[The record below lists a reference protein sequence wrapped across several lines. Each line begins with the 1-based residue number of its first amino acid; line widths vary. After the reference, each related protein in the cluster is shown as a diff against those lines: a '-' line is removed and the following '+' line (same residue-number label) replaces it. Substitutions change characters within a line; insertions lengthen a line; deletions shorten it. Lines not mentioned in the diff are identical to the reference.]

1 MKNIS
6 RRNFITTAAAGGLG
20 ASMFPYPAE
29 AQVKKSSKTLYI
41 AAYDTES
48 PKCLAAVRKIAEVHK
63 KFQMP
68 ATFFIT
74 GKTLEA
80 NIPEYKSLLDH
91 PLFEVASHTYSHK
104 MLRENPFCGPAVSLE
119 EKRKEI
125 FEGKAAVER
134 VFGKPCIGLRP
145 GCGFEKALNGAADVL
160 GLVKEAGFKY
170 ISSLL
175 WGKDYSLPA
184 MLNQPF
190 NYQPD
195 GFPELWELPGH
206 GWHEN
211 LLKNNNKMGPARIT
225 LWPPEM
231 PEAIPLN
238 YIKTAQEE
246 FNVHRIFLDKALAE
260 KKTHVSLIWHPWSLD
275 AFDPEMKM
283 LELVFAYVK
292 KHDFLPGTYA
302 DLYKSLT

>member
-1 MKNIS
+1 MKNIT
-6 RRNFITTAAAGGLG
+6 RRNFVTTAAAGGLG
-20 ASMFPYPAE
+20 ASLLPQMAM
-29 AQVKKSSKTLYI
+29 AQSQSKNKTMYI
-41 AAYDTES
+41 AAYDTEN
-48 PKCLAAVRKIAEVHK
+48 PKCLAAVRKIVEVHK
-63 KFQMP
+63 RFKMP

-80 NIPEYKSLLDH
+80 NTPEYKSLLDN

-119 EKRKEI
+119 DKRKEI
-125 FEGKAAVER
+125 FEGKAVVEK

-145 GCGFEKALNGAADVL
+145 GCGFEKALHGAGDVL
-160 GLVKEAGFKY
+160 GLAKEAGFKY
-170 ISSLL
+170 VSSLL

-190 NYQPD
+190 NYEAE
-195 GFPELWELPGH
+195 GYPEIWELPGH

-231 PEAIPLN
+231 PEAIPLK
-238 YIKTAQEE
+238 YVTTAEEE
-246 FNVHRIFLDKALAE
+246 FAVHRIFIEKALSE
-260 KKTHVSLIWHPWSLD
+260 KKTFVSLIWHPWSLD

-283 LELVFAYVK
+283 LELVFAHVQK
-292 KHDFLPGTYA
+292 LGLNTCRYA
-302 DLYKSLT
+302 DLYKSLV